1 MKTQAHVKACT
12 QMFTAAVFTIV
23 RKWKQH
29 KCSTNEQMNE
39 MQNIHIMESRNETLI
54 QATVW
59 RNLETTRVSERI
71 QTQKVHLHEL
81 SRVGRFIERESR
93 LIVRRAGMG
102 RQKGSECYMV

>member
-1 MKTQAHVKACT
+1 
-12 QMFTAAVFTIV
+12 MFTAAVFTIV

-39 MQNIHIMESRNETLI
+39 MQNIRTMESRNEMLI
-54 QATVW
+54 QATAW

-81 SRVGRFIERESR
+81 SGVGRFIERESR
-93 LIVRRAGMG
+93 LIVRRGWDG
-102 RQKGSECYMV
+102 ETEGE